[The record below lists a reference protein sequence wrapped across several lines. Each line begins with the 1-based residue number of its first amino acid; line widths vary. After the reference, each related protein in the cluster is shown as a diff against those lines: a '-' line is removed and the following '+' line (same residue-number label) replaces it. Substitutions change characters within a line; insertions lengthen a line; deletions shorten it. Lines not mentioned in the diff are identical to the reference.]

1 MNFLSGLRKNFRDDD
16 DENEEKKGKQKMKM
30 KKEISPHVI
39 VDVDV
44 ME

>member
-16 DENEEKKGKQKMKM
+16 DQNEEKKGKHKMKM